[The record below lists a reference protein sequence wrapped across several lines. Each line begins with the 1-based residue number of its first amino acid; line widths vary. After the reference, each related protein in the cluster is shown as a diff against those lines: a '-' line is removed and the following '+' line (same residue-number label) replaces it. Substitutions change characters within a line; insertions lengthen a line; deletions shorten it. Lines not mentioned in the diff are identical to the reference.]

1 MVTELRHERPRTV
14 FYDIGAVIYFLRL
27 VVWTVPDFTVE
38 KYRDELLELHRRI
51 ERDGGFVTSA
61 SRFLIEAVKPG

>member
-14 FYDIGAVIYFLRL
+14 FYDIGAVVFFLRL

-38 KYRDELLELHRRI
+38 KYRKELLVLHRRI
-51 ERDGGFVTSA
+51 ERDGGFATSA
-61 SRFLIEAVKPG
+61 SRFLIEAVKAG